1 MDNPAISIIMPVYK
15 AERYLQ
21 RSLNSILA
29 QTFINWEAILVDD
42 GSPDKSGAIL
52 DEYAT
57 KDPRFQVIHKKNGG
71 VSSARQIGI
80 ETAKGDYVI
89 HVDPDDWVE
98 PNMLEE
104 LYDKIVEDDAD
115 MVICDFIWNRPTG
128 TSISSQCPSAFDT
141 RSILKDLFLER
152 LHGSCCNKLIK
163 KSIIDSNNINFPKE
177 LSIHEDMYF
186 MTKLVLLDIKVT
198 YLNKAF
204 YHYVIGENA
213 NSISQKIG
221 QSYEYDVMVLH
232 MFDKLLDSNE
242 CKKYAHR
249 FFATNVLIKEFYR
262 KKSTSLEFIKK
273 CMPFICNI
281 SNIKSNKL
289 RIACILSMVGF
300 YGLIKNIE

>member
-1 MDNPAISIIMPVYK
+1 MKNPAISIIMPVYK
-15 AERYLQ
+15 AEKYVR

-42 GSPDKSGAIL
+42 GSPDKSGVIL

-57 KDPRFQVIHKKNGG
+57 KDPRIQVIHKKNGG
-71 VSSARQIGI
+71 VSSARQLGM

-104 LYDKIVEDDAD
+104 LYNKIVEDDAD

-128 TSISSQCPSAFDT
+128 TSISSQCPSAFDS

-152 LHGSCCNKLIK
+152 LHGSCCNKLVK
-163 KSIIDSNNINFPKE
+163 KSIIDSNNISFPKE

-213 NSISQKIG
+213 NSISQKVG
-221 QSYEYDVMVLH
+221 QSYEYDVMILK
-232 MFDKLLDSNE
+232 MFDKLLDGNE
-242 CKKYAHR
+242 CRKYAFN
-249 FFATNVLIKEFYR
+249 FFAKRVIIKEFYR
-262 KKSTSLEFIKK
+262 RKCSSIEYAKK
-273 CMPFICNI
+273 CIPFVKAIPY
-281 SNIKSNKL
+281 IKSKKL
-289 RIACILSMVGF
+289 RIECILSMMGL
-300 YGLIKNIE
+300 YGLIKDFR